1 MSAAPFPP
9 ARPPPRPHGLQH
21 HSLLGA
27 SIVPPVPR
35 ASRSSSSPLCGCGR
49 STWTRSS
56 PTADET
62 PPTNRQERVCPLAP
76 APVFIESPA
85 TTTFTTTTCGGSNV
99 ASTRF
104 FAWRDQRSVSTSSTS
119 TRNSGASSRVEDRTV
134 GRPGVGDGDVAGSV
148 HSFPAVR
155 VVAGGSWRCYP
166 PTEGLATY
174 WCELTKSRSLF
185 CGQSRSSQ
193 VVHLHHAAK
202 GRK

>member
-1 MSAAPFPP
+1 MVCSTIRCSARRSCRRFLVRPGRRPRRYAAAGAPPGP
-9 ARPPPRPHGLQH
+9 APHRPQTKPR
-21 HSLLGA
+21 
-27 SIVPPVPR
+27 R
-35 ASRSSSSPLCGCGR
+35 
-49 STWTRSS
+49 
-56 PTADET
+56 PTAKNGFVLL
-62 PPTNRQERVCPLAP
+62 PP

-104 FAWRDQRSVSTSSTS
+104 FAWWRDQRSVSTSSTS